1 MNEDIDR
8 RSRKKEDVL
17 RGSRGPS
24 HVIESKKDEEVTSTQ
39 VLNFR
44 VKSQIFWSD
53 ISPLFSQKVVRF
65 RSDFWEIESDLIC
78 ERPDL
83 CTRS

>member
-24 HVIESKKDEEVTSTQ
+24 HVIESKKEEEVTSTQ
-39 VLNFR
+39 V
-44 VKSQIFWSD
+44 SQCQGKKSD
-53 ISPLFSQKVVRF
+53 ILVRY
-65 RSDFWEIESDLIC
+65 
-78 ERPDL
+78 
-83 CTRS
+83 

>member
-1 MNEDIDR
+1 MELQRLSLSECYVVNEDIDR

-24 HVIESKKDEEVTSTQ
+24 HVIESKKDKEITSTQ
-39 VLNFR
+39 VFR

-53 ISPLFSQKVVRF
+53 ISPLFSQKVP
-65 RSDFWEIESDLIC
+65 SLKS
-78 ERPDL
+78 
-83 CTRS
+83 